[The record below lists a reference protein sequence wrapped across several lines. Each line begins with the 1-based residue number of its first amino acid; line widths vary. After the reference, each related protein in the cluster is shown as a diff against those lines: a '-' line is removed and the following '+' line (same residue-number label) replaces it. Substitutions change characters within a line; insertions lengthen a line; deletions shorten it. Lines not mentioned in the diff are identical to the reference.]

1 MYTIKLQRIILL
13 FLIFHVSNACN
24 NSVHPSVK
32 TLVLPHPLPK
42 NIILMIGDGMGLG
55 QITAGLYK
63 NGNQLELERLPY
75 IGLQKTY
82 SANNLIT
89 DSAAGATA
97 FSTGYKTYN
106 GAIAVDQDSIPLPT
120 IVEQAEK
127 KGLTTG
133 IVVTST
139 IVHATP
145 AAFFA
150 HNVSRDHYEE
160 IALDLLDANVDIFI
174 GGGKRYFDKRR
185 SDNRNLIQELTDK
198 NYRCFDLINGNLPN
212 ISNYQKNIGIFTDDS
227 DPATAMDGRTYLAPA
242 TTLALDF
249 LKNHKENGFFLMVE
263 GSQID
268 WGGHANDVSYI
279 LTEMIDF
286 DQTIGKVMDFAE
298 KDGETLVIVTA
309 DHETGGFSVNLG
321 SSMDTI
327 VGVFNTASHTADLV
341 PVFAYGPG
349 AELFSGIYE
358 NTDINIK
365 IKKLM
370 EIIKN

>member
-185 SDNRNLIQELTDK
+185 SDNRNLVQELTDK
-198 NYRCFDLINGNLPN
+198 NYHCFDLINGNLPN